1 MDPRCRL
8 VRVGC
13 ALISFDYLHSARPE
27 LLHRLLE
34 IRIPVR
40 LQGPLW
46 AICGALVFVLG
57 AWSIEAYRLNASL
70 GIEATYQREYEIS
83 RRDLA
88 RTNVYYDHIR
98 SLVTLDKRVRAIT
111 TSGDDDALRL
121 AEIANS
127 MPQQAWLTA
136 ISRDDTGI
144 TLDGNAQDLTAIS
157 RTVQGLAHARDLRDP
172 TLISAARVSNTTTD
186 ETIKY
191 TLHVKGVGQ

>member
-1 MDPRCRL
+1 M
-8 VRVGC
+8 
-13 ALISFDYLHSARPE
+13 ISFDYLHSARPE
-27 LLHRLLE
+27 LLRRLLE

-40 LQGPLW
+40 LHGPLW

-70 GIEATYQREYEIS
+70 SIEATYQRKYEIS

-98 SLVTLDKRVRAIT
+98 NLVRLDKRVRAIT
-111 TSGDDDALRL
+111 ASGDDDARRL

-144 TLDGNAQDLTAIS
+144 TLDGNAQDLTALS
-157 RTVQGLAHARDLRDP
+157 RTVQGLAHARDLRNP
-172 TLISAARVSNTTTD
+172 TLVSAARASNTTTD

-191 TLHVKGVGQ
+191 TLHVEGVGQ

>member
-1 MDPRCRL
+1 M
-8 VRVGC
+8 
-13 ALISFDYLHSARPE
+13 ISFDYLRSARPE
-27 LLHRLLE
+27 LLRRLLE

-40 LQGPLW
+40 LHGALW
-46 AICGALVFVLG
+46 AICGALLFVLG
-57 AWSIEAYRLNASL
+57 AWSIEACRLKASL

-83 RRDLA
+83 RRDLTK
-88 RTNVYYDHIR
+88 TNVYFDHIR
-98 SLVTLDKRVRAIT
+98 SLVTLDKHVHAIT
-111 TSGDDDALRL
+111 ASGDYDARRL

-157 RTVQGLAHARDLRDP
+157 RTVQGLAHARDLRNP
-172 TLISAARVSNTTTD
+172 TLVSAARASNTTTD

-191 TLHVKGVGQ
+191 TLHVEDVGQ